1 MVAVHLNRLNLA
13 AALLFIGASRNYGWM
28 LVDPEFRGV
37 ASKALGAMAALCL
50 IAIIAYHCSSKWV
63 LLVSAAYGF
72 EELQTAACSVMY
84 LVEPWPVEVGQS
96 ICSARIGFDVG
107 AVGIF
112 VVGLLAYKLANVL
125 GAK

>member
-1 MVAVHLNRLNLA
+1 MAPLSRFNLA
-13 AALLFIGASRNYGWM
+13 AALLLIGASRNYGWM
-28 LVDPEFRGV
+28 LVDPEFRGI
-37 ASKALGAMAALCL
+37 ASKALGAFAALCL
-50 IAIIAYHCSSKWV
+50 IAIIAYHCASKWV

-72 EELQTAACSVMY
+72 EELQTFSCSVMY
-84 LVEPWPVEVGQS
+84 WIEPWPVEVGQS

-112 VVGLLAYKLANVL
+112 VVGLLAYKLASVL